1 MNVEF
6 DESFFKS
13 IEKIKDKNV
22 AKKIESLILSIRT
35 ANKIQD
41 ISNLKKLEGY
51 KQYYRIRIGDYRL
64 GIRLIDN
71 QTVS

>member
-41 ISNLKKLEGY
+41 ISNLK
-51 KQYYRIRIGDYRL
+51 
-64 GIRLIDN
+64 N
-71 QTVS
+71 